1 MCNLQAVTETLLY
14 TVRVALTSPAR
25 LGSDLHH
32 EGELHLVCREKLL
45 QLSLCLVYRGWGAQL
60 MVISLWGMEIL
71 QVLLLDS
78 LANTSLAAMSS
89 S

>member
-1 MCNLQAVTETLLY
+1 MRLVGFTDYWENGFTKMSAVGCACPWQFY
-14 TVRVALTSPAR
+14 P
-25 LGSDLHH
+25 
-32 EGELHLVCREKLL
+32 VCREKLL
-45 QLSLCLVYRGWGAQL
+45 QLSLCLVYRGLGAQL